1 MKRFI
6 AALLLI
12 ALTAP
17 APAAAHQIKVGDL
30 LIIHPWS
37 RATPGQAPNGAVFM
51 KIENQG
57 QAEDKLLSASSDVAA
72 MVEIHEH
79 VMEGDVAKMRPV
91 DSIVLPAQSTT
102 ELKPSGYHIM
112 LMGLKEPLVEYG
124 TFHLTLTFEKA
135 GSIEVEVQVEE
146 AGAAEPAH

>member
-1 MKRFI
+1 MKRLL

-12 ALTAP
+12 VLAV
-17 APAAAHQIKVGDL
+17 PAAAHQAKVGDL
-30 LIIHPWS
+30 LIVHPWS

-57 QAEDKLLSASSDVAA
+57 QAEDMLLSASSDVAA
-72 MVEIHEH
+72 MLEIHEH

-91 DSIVLPAQSTT
+91 DFVPLPALSTT
-102 ELKPSGYHIM
+102 ELKPGGYHIM

-146 AGAAEPAH
+146 AGAAEPTH

>member
-1 MKRFI
+1 MKRFL

-12 ALTAP
+12 AFAAP
-17 APAAAHQIKVGDL
+17 ASAHQIKVGDL

-51 KIENQG
+51 KIENQS
-57 QAEDKLLSASSDVAA
+57 QAEDKLLSASSDAAA
-72 MVEIHEH
+72 MVQIHEH

-91 DSIVLPAQSTT
+91 EFVPLPPQSTT

-124 TFHLTLTFEKA
+124 TFHMTLNFEKA
-135 GSIEVEVQVEE
+135 GSVDVEVQVEE
-146 AGAAEPAH
+146 AGAAEPSH

>member
-1 MKRFI
+1 MKKFL

-12 ALTAP
+12 ALSAP
-17 APAAAHQIKVGDL
+17 ASAHQVKVGDL
-30 LIIHPWS
+30 LIVHPWS

-51 KIENQG
+51 KIENRG
-57 QAEDKLLSASSDVAA
+57 QAEDKLLSASSHVAA
-72 MVEIHEH
+72 MVGIHEH

-91 DSIVLPAQSTT
+91 DSIALPAQSTT
-102 ELKPSGYHIM
+102 ELKPGGYHIM

-124 TFHLTLTFEKA
+124 SFHLTLTFEKA

-146 AGAAEPAH
+146 AGAAEPTH

>member
-1 MKRFI
+1 MKRFL
-6 AALLLI
+6 AALLLV
-12 ALTAP
+12 AFAAP
-17 APAAAHQIKVGDL
+17 ASAHEIKTGDL

-57 QAEDKLLSASSDVAA
+57 QAEDKLISASSDAAA

-79 VMEGDVAKMRPV
+79 VMENDVAKMRPV
-91 DSIVLPAQSTT
+91 EFVPLPAPSIT
-102 ELKPSGYHIM
+102 ELKPGGYHIM

-124 TFHLTLTFEKA
+124 TFHMTLNFEKA
-135 GSIEVEVQVEE
+135 GSVDVEVQVEE

>member
-1 MKRFI
+1 MKKLI
-6 AALLLI
+6 AALLL
-12 ALTAP
+12 ALLA
-17 APAAAHQIKVGDL
+17 APAAAHEIKLGDL

-57 QAEDKLLSASSDVAA
+57 QADDKLVSAASDVAA
-72 MVEIHEH
+72 MVGIHEH
-79 VMEGDVAKMRPV
+79 IMDGDVAKMRPV
-91 DSIVLPAQSTT
+91 DSIILPAQSTT

-124 TFHLTLTFEKA
+124 SFHLTLTFEKA

-146 AGAAEPAH
+146 AGAAEPTH

>member
-1 MKRFI
+1 MKRFL

-12 ALTAP
+12 ALA
-17 APAAAHQIKVGDL
+17 APAAAHQITVGDL
-30 LIIHPWS
+30 TIVHPWS
-37 RATPGQAPNGAVFM
+37 RATPGQAPNGAVYM

-57 QAEDKLLSASSDVAA
+57 QAEDKLLSAASDVAA

-91 DSIVLPAQSTT
+91 EAVGLPAQSTT
-102 ELKPSGYHIM
+102 ELKPGGSHIM
-112 LMGLKEPLVEYG
+112 LMGLKEPLAEYG

-135 GSIEVEVQVEE
+135 GSIEVEVQVEG
-146 AGAAEPAH
+146 AGATEPTH

>member
-1 MKRFI
+1 MKKFL

-12 ALTAP
+12 SFA
-17 APAAAHQIKVGDL
+17 APAAAHQVKVGDL
-30 LIIHPWS
+30 LIVHPWS

-57 QAEDKLLSASSDVAA
+57 QADDKLLSASSDVAA
-72 MVEIHEH
+72 MVGIHEH

-91 DSIVLPAQSTT
+91 EFIALPAQSMT

-112 LMGLKEPLVEYG
+112 LMGLKEPLEEYG
-124 TFHLTLTFEKA
+124 SFHLTLTFEKA
-135 GSIEVEVQVEE
+135 GSIEVEVQIEE
-146 AGAAEPAH
+146 AGAAEPTH

>member
-1 MKRFI
+1 MKKLI
-6 AALLLI
+6 TALLL
-12 ALTAP
+12 ALLA
-17 APAAAHQIKVGDL
+17 APAAAHEIKLGDL

-51 KIENQG
+51 KIENLG
-57 QAEDKLLSASSDVAA
+57 RADDKLVSAASDVAT
-72 MVEIHEH
+72 MVGIHEH
-79 VMEGDVAKMRPV
+79 IMDGDVAKMRPV
-91 DSIVLPAQSTT
+91 DSIILPAQSTT
-102 ELKPSGYHIM
+102 ELKPSSYHIM

-146 AGAAEPAH
+146 AGAAEPTH

>member
-1 MKRFI
+1 MKKFL

-12 ALTAP
+12 ALSAP
-17 APAAAHQIKVGDL
+17 ASAHQVKVGDL
-30 LIIHPWS
+30 LIVHPWS

-57 QAEDKLLSASSDVAA
+57 QADDKLLSASSDVAA
-72 MVEIHEH
+72 MVGIHEH

-91 DSIVLPAQSTT
+91 DFVPLPAQSTT
-102 ELKPSGYHIM
+102 ELKPGGYHIM

-124 TFHLTLTFEKA
+124 SFHLTLTFEKA

-146 AGAAEPAH
+146 AGAAEPTH

>member
-1 MKRFI
+1 MKRFL
-6 AALLLI
+6 AALLLV
-12 ALTAP
+12 AFTAP
-17 APAAAHQIKVGDL
+17 ASAHEIKTGDL

-57 QAEDKLLSASSDVAA
+57 QAEDKLLSASSDAAA

-79 VMEGDVAKMRPV
+79 VMENDVAKMRPV
-91 DSIVLPAQSTT
+91 EFVPLPAQSIT
-102 ELKPSGYHIM
+102 ELKPGGYHIM

-124 TFHLTLTFEKA
+124 TFHMTLNFEKA
-135 GSIEVEVQVEE
+135 GSVDVEVQVEE

>member
-1 MKRFI
+1 MKKLI
-6 AALLLI
+6 TALLL
-12 ALTAP
+12 ALLA
-17 APAAAHQIKVGDL
+17 APAAAHEIKLGDL

-57 QAEDKLLSASSDVAA
+57 KADDKLVSAASDVAA
-72 MVEIHEH
+72 MVGIHEH
-79 VMEGDVAKMRPV
+79 IMDGDVAKMRPV
-91 DSIVLPAQSTT
+91 DSVILPAQSTT
-102 ELKPSGYHIM
+102 ELKPSSYHIM

-146 AGAAEPAH
+146 AGAAEPTH

>member
-1 MKRFI
+1 MKMFL

-12 ALTAP
+12 ALSAP
-17 APAAAHQIKVGDL
+17 ASAHQVKVGGL
-30 LIIHPWS
+30 LIVHPWS

-57 QAEDKLLSASSDVAA
+57 QADDKLLSASSDVAA
-72 MVEIHEH
+72 MVGIHEH

-91 DSIVLPAQSTT
+91 DFVPLPAQSTT
-102 ELKPSGYHIM
+102 ELKPGGYHVM

-124 TFHLTLTFEKA
+124 SFHLTLTFEKA

-146 AGAAEPAH
+146 AGAAEPTH

>member
-1 MKRFI
+1 VKRVL

-12 ALTAP
+12 ALAAP
-17 APAAAHQIKVGDL
+17 ASAHQIKVGDL
-30 LIIHPWS
+30 LIVHPWS

-57 QAEDKLLSASSDVAA
+57 QAEDKLLAASSDVAG
-72 MVEIHEH
+72 MVHIHEH
-79 VMEGDVAKMRPV
+79 VMEGEVAKMRAVEFVP
-91 DSIVLPAQSTT
+91 LPARSTT
-102 ELKPSGYHIM
+102 ELKPGGYHIM

-135 GSIEVEVQVEE
+135 GSIEVEVQVEA
-146 AGAAEPAH
+146 AGAAEPTH

>member
-1 MKRFI
+1 MKMFL

-12 ALTAP
+12 ALSAP
-17 APAAAHQIKVGDL
+17 ASAHQVKVGDL
-30 LIIHPWS
+30 LIVHPWS

-57 QAEDKLLSASSDVAA
+57 QADDKLLSASSDVAA
-72 MVEIHEH
+72 MVGIHEH

-91 DSIVLPAQSTT
+91 DFVPLPAQSTT
-102 ELKPSGYHIM
+102 ELKPGGYHIM
-112 LMGLKEPLVEYG
+112 LMGLNEPLVEYG
-124 TFHLTLTFEKA
+124 SFHLTLTFEKA

-146 AGAAEPAH
+146 AGAAEPTH

>member
-1 MKRFI
+1 MKKLI
-6 AALLLI
+6 AALLL
-12 ALTAP
+12 ALLA
-17 APAAAHQIKVGDL
+17 APAAAHEIKLGDL

-57 QAEDKLLSASSDVAA
+57 QADDKLVSAASDVAA
-72 MVEIHEH
+72 MVGIHEH
-79 VMEGDVAKMRPV
+79 IMDGDVAKMRPV
-91 DSIVLPAQSTT
+91 DSIILPAQSTT
-102 ELKPSGYHIM
+102 ELKPSSYHIM

-124 TFHLTLTFEKA
+124 TFPLTLTFEKA

-146 AGAAEPAH
+146 AGAAEPTH